1 MRKMMAVL
9 PLVFVFV
16 LMAGCA
22 KPPQDA
28 INSATAALDSAK
40 AEASEYAS
48 SSLQAAEDAR
58 AALEAELKAQQ
69 DKFALFR
76 SYKKTD
82 ELVADLKAKSEK
94 AAADAAAGKAQAQTD
109 ATTAINDA
117 TTALTDAKA
126 KLEKAPKGKG
136 TAADLEAMKA
146 DLTAAESTLAEAN
159 SSMTAGKYKDAK
171 AKAEAAKCR
180 PTTSS
185 ARSTPRWKRRRVT
198 DDSPHVALERFR
210 GTATRPCPFFL
221 HRRAPTR
228 LSPRAWIKGPESLT
242 FFGT

>member
-9 PLVFVFV
+9 PFVFV
-16 LMAGCA
+16 LVLMVGCA

-28 INSATAALDSAK
+28 ITAATSAMDAAK
-40 AEASEYAS
+40 PVASEYAA
-48 SSLQAAEDAR
+48 SSLQAAEDAK
-58 AALEAELKAQQ
+58 AALDAELKAQQ

-94 AAADAAAGKAQAQTD
+94 AAADGAAGKAQAKND

-126 KLEKAPKGKG
+126 MLEKAPKGKG

-146 DLTAAESTLAEAN
+146 DLTAAESTINDAN
-159 SSMTAGKYKDAK
+159 AAMGTEKFKDAK
-171 AKAEAAKCR
+171 AKAEAAK
-180 PTTSS
+180 SS
-185 ARSTPRWKRRRVT
+185 CANVVSQIEAAIEAKKAG
-198 DDSPHVALERFR
+198 H
-210 GTATRPCPFFL
+210 
-221 HRRAPTR
+221 
-228 LSPRAWIKGPESLT
+228 KK
-242 FFGT
+242 